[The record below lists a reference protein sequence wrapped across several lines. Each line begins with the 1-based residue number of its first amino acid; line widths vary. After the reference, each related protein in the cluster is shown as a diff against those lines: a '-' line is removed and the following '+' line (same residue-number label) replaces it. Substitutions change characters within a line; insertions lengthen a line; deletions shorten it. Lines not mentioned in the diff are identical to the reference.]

1 MPLLGEFSAYENEQ
15 IIPVDTKDPKDAKF
29 DILPE
34 FTSFYLFI
42 FAVAIDRLWIHM
54 IYGPNFL
61 SSFFFYS
68 QWLTETMLKVEFIS
82 LGSFGAF
89 IFGC

>member
-1 MPLLGEFSAYENEQ
+1 MPLLGEFLAYENEQ

-42 FAVAIDRLWIHM
+42 FAVAKDRL
-54 IYGPNFL
+54 
-61 SSFFFYS
+61 
-68 QWLTETMLKVEFIS
+68 
-82 LGSFGAF
+82 
-89 IFGC
+89 